1 MEDELVSSHYHL
13 IREVHT
19 TQRVIGHAVG
29 PCIVNDKIWPEIF
42 KNLWNATSQLSEIA
56 FIIIKMANMNP
67 CTYLLIS
74 YHISRVDVRIVS
86 IDYMNL
92 MIISQVSLMP
102 IPLVCIQVNNQEL
115 SCTMPLPHVMAD
127 ESNVRIN
134 AEPTSIITG
143 CVVIP
148 TRQVDCPSMLD
159 GQAPSIY

>member
-1 MEDELVSSHYHL
+1 VEDELVSPHYHL

-29 PCIVNDKIWPEIF
+29 PCIVYDEIWPEIF
-42 KNLWNATSQLSEIA
+42 KNQWDATSQLSEIA

-74 YHISRVDVRIVS
+74 YHISWVYVRIVS

-92 MIISQVSLMP
+92 VIISEVSLMP
-102 IPLVCIQVNNQEL
+102 IPLVCIQVYNQEL
-115 SCTMPLPHVMAD
+115 SDTMPLPHIMAD
-127 ESNVRIN
+127 ESNVRVN

-143 CVVIP
+143 CVMIS
-148 TRQVDCPSMLD
+148 TRQIDCPSMLD
-159 GQAPSIY
+159 GQAPSLY